1 MAELNIQS
9 GTKLR
14 LAFDAPT
21 GQDPNFNMVC
31 TFFKSLD
38 DSAFLI
44 SIPIVSGKPLEME
57 EDKKLL
63 IRSGEDENQM
73 ILAGYVD
80 DIIKQ
85 GIRRYWKI
93 RRVTEQRTFFQRADE
108 RVKVAL
114 RINYTQDSWPVN
126 SEGIIPPDD
135 GLTLDISA
143 GGMATYVNHN
153 FTVGEIINIDLPR
166 LGTSAAGKAIDDI
179 VSVVCWSR
187 EAPKGSP
194 FRFTCGVQFRFA
206 DSGEKDEIAQYV
218 ANVKKMYKL

>member
-1 MAELNIQS
+1 MADLNIAT

-14 LAFDAPT
+14 VAYDAPT
-21 GQDPNFNMVC
+21 GKDPEFNMVC
-31 TFFKSLD
+31 TFFKAMD
-38 DSAFLI
+38 ESAFLI
-44 SIPIVSGKPLEME
+44 SIPIVNGKPLEAE
-57 EDKKLL
+57 EDRKLL
-63 IRSGEDENQM
+63 IRHGEDENQM

-108 RVKVAL
+108 RLKVAL
-114 RINYTQDSWPVN
+114 RITYTQDSWPVN
-126 SEGIIPPDD
+126 AEGVIPPDD
-135 GLTLDISA
+135 GLTLDVSA
-143 GGMATYVNHN
+143 GGMATYLNHN
-153 FTVGEIINIDLPR
+153 FAVGEMINTNLPR
-166 LGTSAAGKAIDDI
+166 LGTSAAGQAIDNI
-179 VSVVCWSR
+179 VSMVCWSR

-206 DSGEKDEIAQYV
+206 DGSEKDQIAQYI